1 MQRHGNNTA
10 TNRTNMMQISHPPT
24 DNRPKTTHVPATVGH
39 PFPYHKANY
48 YKNYKYSIV
57 SRNNMNR
64 TSLQKQGTHSTPNIT
79 FDHESEKPV
88 VFPLWSKPFKPL
100 GGLKS
105 SSMIRRPA
113 QPSNQLTS
121 TSHRITRGSIVEQ
134 SRTMPKHEPR
144 VEQDLPPITSRT
156 IEEENT
162 PQIRVTFKFKEKSVN
177 KDYSSC
183 GEKEEEG
190 EVDGLTTKRLNEYTR
205 NEGHKDLTHN
215 SFVKVEM
222 WLEKL
227 EKDGTWPVMWFST
240 KNKR

>member
-1 MQRHGNNTA
+1 MKA
-10 TNRTNMMQISHPPT
+10 TQ
-24 DNRPKTTHVPATVGH
+24 
-39 PFPYHKANY
+39 
-48 YKNYKYSIV
+48 
-57 SRNNMNR
+57 
-64 TSLQKQGTHSTPNIT
+64 
-79 FDHESEKPV
+79 
-88 VFPLWSKPFKPL
+88 
-100 GGLKS
+100 
-105 SSMIRRPA
+105 
-113 QPSNQLTS
+113 
-121 TSHRITRGSIVEQ
+121 SIVEQ

-144 VEQDLPPITSRT
+144 ATVEQDLPPITSRT

-183 GEKEEEG
+183 GEKEEEV